1 MLHEMY
7 AIEYANNVPTRIHV
21 FKPEADPQQ
30 SDYRALVS
38 LGAFDKRMGLICAR
52 NLWAKRFWLKR
63 KFEWDQLVESDRRM
77 MRLRHSPIWVNLPK
91 QIHDDL
97 WTFYRAVGWDYK
109 QKKFI
114 DQQNISAAPS
124 S

>member
-1 MLHEMY
+1 MLHELY
-7 AIEYANNVPTRIHV
+7 LIEYVNNVPTRIHV

-97 WTFYRAVGWDYK
+97 WTFYRAIGWDYK

>member
-77 MRLRHSPIWVNLPK
+77 LRLRHSPIWVNLPK
-91 QIHDDL
+91 QIHEDL
-97 WTFYRAVGWDYK
+97 WSFYRAVGWDYK

-114 DQQNISAAPS
+114 DQQNISAAS
-124 S
+124 SS

>member
-1 MLHEMY
+1 MIHEMY
-7 AIEYANNVPTRIHV
+7 AIEYANNIPTRIHV

-38 LGAFDKRMGLICAR
+38 MGAFDKRMGLICAR
-52 NLWAKRFWLKR
+52 NLAAKRFWLKR

-77 MRLRHSPIWVNLPK
+77 MRLRHSPIWINLPK
-91 QIHDDL
+91 QIHEDL

-109 QKKFI
+109 QKKFV
-114 DQQNISAAPS
+114 DK
-124 S
+124 